1 MAQCSP
7 LQGGWDLCRHLRRGA
22 EEDAA
27 VALFEYDFVAFEEA
41 EALAE
46 VGGEFDGSGL
56 G

>member
-1 MAQCSP
+1 
-7 LQGGWDLCRHLRRGA
+7 
-22 EEDAA
+22 
-27 VALFEYDFVAFEEA
+27 VFALFENELVAFEEA